1 MFKTFQT
8 VFGSKFWS
16 RSIIDVSHHCD
27 ARSKKKVEAWLEK
40 LAHKF
45 PGAADVLDSKVFVDA
60 PEMEH
65 DTLEELYRLCK
76 SKQEFSPL
84 EIERIDKNPTHSSLE
99 DISHSSD
106 CISEDRLRLHPEDS
120 LEFDH
125 SRPQSRT
132 SFNNSYDCSRPSSRS
147 SMMYL
152 EVPKPISR
160 SDMNLH
166 RPVSRSDLH
175 LPLTSMPP
183 LPPRS
188 PTLPSRRRTLPSPTY
203 GSCRSLT
210 STPRLPRAF
219 MPSFSPTDEF
229 SLSPALSRLSRRSL
243 RETSPLGLSS
253 RPYSR
258 ETSPLSFSRESS
270 PSPTNRPSYPT
281 IGLPTYLRTSF
292 AHKFPFTRAMRSGRL
307 VTKVAVEEEIELQF
321 CSVNIPPLPALE
333 HARVSRS
340 SLEDDL
346 VLVPAEV
353 TRSERPGQVEHF
365 TPRQPDLAR
374 AASSMELYRHQ
385 SAASEQVNILKSDV
399 ITELEVFRV
408 DKFKAKR
415 TSEPKI
421 ELELFKPESLL
432 AKNPFTLIKKALLPK
447 IKYHWDQGFSQ
458 GPNGWQKVPII
469 KLKLKYNEEDQELLP
484 PSVSV
489 EGGRYCEN
497 RRVKLDGGRAKLKLK
512 TAEVV
517 DVQLRGVPLDKDGRQ
532 ESWIPEFLFTVHKAD
547 LDQRKEGEK
556 WKKAVVT
563 PAMPE

>member
-1 MFKTFQT
+1 MFQTFQD

-16 RSIIDVSHHCD
+16 HSVIDVSHHCD
-27 ARSKKKVEAWLEK
+27 ARSRKKVDAWLEK
-40 LAHKF
+40 LANKF
-45 PGAADVLDSKVFVDA
+45 PLAADVLGSKVFVDA

-76 SKQEFSPL
+76 SKQEFSL
-84 EIERIDKNPTHSSLE
+84 FGEERNVKNPEHSSLE
-99 DISHSSD
+99 DISQSSD
-106 CISEDRLRLHPEDS
+106 CISDDRLRLHPEDS
-120 LEFDH
+120 LEYDQ

-132 SFNNSYDCSRPSSRS
+132 SFNNSYEYSRPGSRT
-147 SMMYL
+147 SMTYL
-152 EVPKPISR
+152 EVPKLISR

-166 RPVSRSDLH
+166 RPVSRSDL
-175 LPLTSMPP
+175 LLPP

-203 GSCRSLT
+203 SSCRSLT

-229 SLSPALSRLSRRSL
+229 SFSPALSRRSRRSL
-243 RETSPLGLSS
+243 RDTSPLSYS

-307 VTKVAVEEEIELQF
+307 VTKMAVEEELELLS
-321 CSVNIPPLPALE
+321 CPVLIPPLPPVE
-333 HARVSRS
+333 QVRVCRS
-340 SLEDDL
+340 SLDQDL
-346 VLVPAEV
+346 VQVPAEV
-353 TRSERPGQVEHF
+353 VSVERARVVEEFRARS
-365 TPRQPDLAR
+365 PDLVQAVVR
-374 AASSMELYRHQ
+374 REEPRHERVACQEAEVLQ
-385 SAASEQVNILKSDV
+385 SDL
-399 ITELEVFRV
+399 ITQLEVFQV
-408 DKFKAKR
+408 ESFKAR
-415 TSEPKI
+415 RISEPKI
-421 ELELFKPESLL
+421 ELELYKPESLV

-469 KLKLKYNEEDQELLP
+469 KMKLKYNEEDQELLP
-484 PSVSV
+484 PSLSV

-497 RRVKLDGGRAKLKLK
+497 KRVKLDGGKAKLKLK
-512 TAEVV
+512 TGQMV
-517 DVQLRGVPLDKDGRQ
+517 DVQLRGVPLDKDGKQ
-532 ESWIPEFLFTVHKAD
+532 EPWIPEFLFTVQKTD
-547 LDQRKEGEK
+547 LEERKEGEK